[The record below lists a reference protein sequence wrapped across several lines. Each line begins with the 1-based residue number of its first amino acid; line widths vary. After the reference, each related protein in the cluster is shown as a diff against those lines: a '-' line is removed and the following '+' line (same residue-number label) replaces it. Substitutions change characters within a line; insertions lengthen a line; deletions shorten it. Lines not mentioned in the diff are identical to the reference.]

1 MPVVGVEAS
10 VHVQSREMH
19 DGETESDTVQHRR
32 LEDAQVRSIAALA
45 IGNKM
50 CQQSQ
55 DENPVLNVDM
65 VSDAGADAGAGAFA
79 FVVVGA
85 HGGCSLLSA
94 GSIYLVVVAGGANP
108 KDSFCGKG
116 AAPRPK
122 WPDSCSA
129 VHVVS
134 PAK

>member
-1 MPVVGVEAS
+1 MPVVDVEAS

-50 CQQSQ
+50 CQQCQ

-65 VSDAGADAGAGAFA
+65 VSDAGAGAFA

-85 HGGCSLLSA
+85 HDGCSLLSA
-94 GSIYLVVVAGGANP
+94 GSIYFVVVAGGANP